1 MLVLLGVL
9 LVVAGF
15 AVGLNPLLVVLA
27 SALATGLAAGLSPL
41 EVLAAF
47 GKAFNENRYVSAAWL
62 ILPVI
67 GLLER
72 SGLQEAARGLI
83 GRLKTVTFARLMLAY
98 LLFRQGTAALGL
110 TSIAGQTQTIRPIIA
125 PMAEAARATET
136 GVEAL
141 SPAETQ
147 RVRAFAAGTD
157 NIGLFFGEDIFLAIG
172 SILLM
177 VGFLDQN
184 GITVEPL
191 HLSVWAIP
199 TAIAAFLVHGARIL
213 VFGRRTPRS

>member
-9 LVVAGF
+9 LVVAGS

-67 GLLER
+67 GVLER

-83 GRLKTVTFARLMLAY
+83 GRLRGVTFARLMLAY
-98 LLFRQGTAALGL
+98 LFFRQATAALGL

-125 PMAEAARATET
+125 PMAEAARAAET
-136 GVEAL
+136 GAPAL
-141 SPAETQ
+141 
-147 RVRAFAAGTD
+147 D
-157 NIGLFFGEDIFLAIG
+157 

-213 VFGRRTPRS
+213 LFGRRRTRP

>member
-27 SALATGLAAGLSPL
+27 SALATGLAAGLSPV

-67 GLLER
+67 GVLER

-83 GRLKTVTFARLMLAY
+83 ARLRSVTFARLMLAY
-98 LLFRQGTAALGL
+98 LLFRQVTAALGL
-110 TSIAGQTQTIRPIIA
+110 ISIAGQTQTIRPIIA
-125 PMAEAARATET
+125 PMAEAARASEA

-141 SPAETQ
+141 DSSEAQ
-147 RVRAFAAGTD
+147 KVRAFAAGTD
-157 NIGLFFGEDIFLAIG
+157 NIGLFFGEDIFLAI
-172 SILLM
+172 
-177 VGFLDQN
+177 
-184 GITVEPL
+184 
-191 HLSVWAIP
+191 
-199 TAIAAFLVHGARIL
+199 
-213 VFGRRTPRS
+213 PRSTPSRASSSPASLSSA